1 MGQLIGS
8 RSGKESARA
17 VCCHPAC
24 LIYTLRHARL
34 VESQAGIKIGGRND
48 SHLRHADNTT
58 LMAEIKQINKQKLK
72 SLLIRVKE
80 DSERAGLR
88 VNIKRKKD

>member
-1 MGQLIGS
+1 M
-8 RSGKESARA
+8 
-17 VCCHPAC
+17 
-24 LIYTLRHARL
+24 RHARL
-34 VESQAGIKIGGRND
+34 VESQVGIKIGGRND

-80 DSERAGLR
+80 DSGRDSLR
-88 VNIKRKKD
+88 LNIKKMIIIRSWHLAPFLHDK